1 MNNEVRFNIKLNID
15 GKDKLVTVT
24 TAVDN
29 LKHVVSSVNEAAKD
43 LEKDLINT
51 NQITEAWNNVTNAL
65 QQFSGTLNS
74 LTAES
79 RSFGGAMAAANTMAG
94 KGGDDFAHLKEQVAG
109 LSHVVPVARDELA
122 NGLYQ
127 VISNGVPEDNWIS
140 YLKQSAEASVGGIAD
155 LGEVVKVT
163 STVIKNYGLEWSD
176 AGAIQ
181 DKIQLTA
188 KNGVTS
194 FEQMAQALPR
204 VTANAATLGVSIDEL
219 MASFA
224 TLTGVSGNTAEVST
238 QLAAIFTALINPSS
252 EATEMAQQMGIQF
265 DAAAIKAAGGMQQ
278 FLVSLNDSVKQFST
292 SSGMLEQEIYGK
304 LFGSAE
310 SLRAIT
316 PLVGNLADAFQKNV
330 EGMADS
336 AGTIKDAFGSMG
348 STGSAQLQ
356 LLQNKLAAF
365 SDFATTVFGPI
376 LPALNIAAQVSLTAT
391 SVMSLCRSFSALGIT
406 TKAASFLMQAFGPI
420 VQVCSAT
427 MRGAAVSATTLKLAI
442 KGLMIST
449 GVGIA
454 IVALTEAISAFMA
467 KSDAAK
473 LSAEDMADGIKST
486 GDAADDVKEAY
497 DSSLKSTYSDL
508 MEKYEKLK
516 AGWKSLSTEQQKTA
530 WIKQNQSAFHDLRLK
545 IDDVADAENI
555 FNKKT
560 NAVVDAFKQRAMAAA
575 YAAKLTA
582 LYQKQIALLDKKQK
596 TTKDIAD
603 DAKRGGR
610 NAKEGDLI
618 PEGWRNERYGKV
630 GNDGIWRFSKVGAE
644 RYSGTNTTGNKQV
657 GGIDKELNSI
667 NRQID
672 DTQKQLSGRLKSA
685 SNFITADTP
694 QRSTISTN
702 TTPSPKTDNTPK
714 THLEELQ
721 SQLKKAQDELGNA
734 TTIEAKIKADA
745 KVKDIQGE
753 IDEATKGKVTIGA
766 QVDSSYI
773 VQGSDADKRL
783 SRNNAQQRIDRIKQD
798 YDIGIVTDKTDAQR
812 DIDDINKQL
821 TEMGLKPIEVH
832 WETHTE
838 ELQRQLQDA
847 QREFDNA
854 TTIEAKLKAS
864 AKLADLQA
872 QIDTETKGRLTI
884 AADVEPSYIEQG
896 SIADK
901 RQSYSNAQTKAS
913 RIQQDFEIG
922 IIGKDEAEKQIEDL
936 NNQLSKLGKSVK
948 PIKLDPSSMVKTD
961 GFSKV
966 MGDIK
971 EGWGDIQG
979 VGGGIQSITD
989 ALDGN
994 KNAWQALSG
1003 VINGF
1008 ISVAEGIQGIVQ
1020 FVNMLTTATQAKSAA
1035 TTADTA
1041 VTAANTAV
1049 TTTNTAAKAGEA
1061 ITNVTASGAKLPFPA
1076 NIAAI
1081 AAGVAAVVAALA
1093 MISGAF
1099 ADGGVVGGNSPS
1111 GDKLLARVNSGE
1123 MILNAAQQARLFAIA
1138 DGTAAY
1144 GASAQIAANFA
1155 QGVALPSVSVQTDRL
1170 LGIMADGG
1178 GNQPKTV
1185 EWRLRG
1191 RDIVASIANETRSNR
1206 KRSNIRIK

>member
-1 MNNEVRFNIKLNID
+1 M
-15 GKDKLVTVT
+15 GKTI
-24 TAVDN
+24 
-29 LKHVVSSVNEAAKD
+29 SV
-43 LEKDLINT
+43 
-51 NQITEAWNNVTNAL
+51 
-65 QQFSGTLNS
+65 
-74 LTAES
+74 
-79 RSFGGAMAAANTMAG
+79 
-94 KGGDDFAHLKEQVAG
+94 
-109 LSHVVPVARDELA
+109 
-122 NGLYQ
+122 
-127 VISNGVPEDNWIS
+127 
-140 YLKQSAEASVGGIAD
+140 
-155 LGEVVKVT
+155 
-163 STVIKNYGLEWSD
+163 
-176 AGAIQ
+176 
-181 DKIQLTA
+181 
-188 KNGVTS
+188 S
-194 FEQMAQALPR
+194 FEITDKGSFR
-204 VTANAATLGVSIDEL
+204 KVTANAEELGRAVRDVQDEAQNARREIIKWAETSQALDVMQNAISELQGVMTDLTSAYQVQLVAETQLQTIMRQRMGANDEMIQSVKDLCSAQQELGVIGDEVQL
-219 MASFA
+219 
-224 TLTGVSGNTAEVST
+224 SG
-238 QLAAIFTALINPSS
+238 
-252 EATEMAQQMGIQF
+252 AQQMATFLKSKQSLDVLIPAMNNLIAQQNGLNATNQDAVSIGNMMGKAMQGQVEVLQRVGITFTDAQKQVLQF
-265 DAAAIKAAGGMQQ
+265 GTESERAAMLAQVITDNVGNMNAELAKTDAGKWKQTDNYLGDIKEQLGGMVQQFAPTITFLSQATIAASGIGKLATSFYSVGKALGIVKAAGIAWNATAIRM
-278 FLVSLNDSVKQFST
+278 
-292 SSGMLEQEIYGK
+292 
-304 LFGSAE
+304 SA
-310 SLRAIT
+310 L
-316 PLVGNLADAFQKNV
+316 
-330 EGMADS
+330 
-336 AGTIKDAFGSMG
+336 
-348 STGSAQLQ
+348 
-356 LLQNKLAAF
+356 
-365 SDFATTVFGPI
+365 ATT
-376 LPALNIAAQVSLTAT
+376 
-391 SVMSLCRSFSALGIT
+391 
-406 TKAASFLMQAFGPI
+406 
-420 VQVCSAT
+420 CSAS
-427 MRGAAVSATTLKLAI
+427 MRGAAVSATTLRLAI
-442 KGLMIST
+442 QGLMIST

-582 LYQKQIALLDKKQK
+582 LYQKQIALLDKKLK

-753 IDEATKGKVTIGA
+753 IDEATKGKVTIEA
-766 QVDSSYI
+766 QVDSEYI

-798 YDIGIVTDKTDAQR
+798 YDIGIIADKTDAQR

-821 TEMGLKPIEVH
+821 TELGLKPIEVH

-847 QREFDNA
+847 RREFDNA

-884 AADVEPSYIEQG
+884 AADVDPSYIEQG

-971 EGWGDIQG
+971 EEWGDIQG

-1170 LGIMADGG
+1170 QGIMADGG